1 MRKSHSRAAT
11 LALLALL
18 AGCDTSPRVEAEDAV
33 ITLPALAGRPGAAYF
48 RLETNQAGD
57 RLLKVETDAAARAEL
72 HETMTKGGM
81 AGMAP
86 LASAPFDADGTL
98 AFTPG
103 GRHAMLFDMKPGFA
117 VGSKAKITF
126 TFEKAPPVTILA
138 DVRGP
143 GQGSADH
150 QGH

>member
-1 MRKSHSRAAT
+1 MRKSHSRQAMLGFLAVLAA
-11 LALLALL
+11 
-18 AGCDTSPRVEAEDAV
+18 CDTSPRVEAEDAV

-57 RLLKVETDAAARAEL
+57 RLLRVETDAAGRAEL
-72 HETMTKGGM
+72 HETMTAGGM

-86 LASAPFDADGTL
+86 LASAPFDTDGTL

-117 VGSKAKITF
+117 AGSKAKMTF
-126 TFEKAPPVTILA
+126 TFEKAPPLTIVA